1 MVKLSATVLTTFY
14 LVVLLHLK
22 SNAFS
27 AASSL
32 ECNPSW
38 MRNILNHRYHKLN
51 KELLWKV
58 AENHVPEVLG
68 IVLDLREK
76 AAFYP
81 DEDFLNIGSKRSD

>member
-1 MVKLSATVLTTFY
+1 MNTINGDTCDTGTS
-14 LVVLLHLK
+14 VV
-22 SNAFS
+22 S
-27 AASSL
+27 
-32 ECNPSW
+32 
-38 MRNILNHRYHKLN
+38 RYHKLD

-68 IVLDLREK
+68 IVLNLREK